1 MKRVP
6 DILTASRG
14 LIALAIA
21 SLGFV
26 GESALSAVL
35 VLTMVGWTTDI
46 FDGRLARRLN
56 KESTWV
62 GEHEFTFDM
71 VMTFAGL
78 CYLVMAGLF
87 PLLIAAVYI
96 ATAAVF
102 ILVSRGSKM
111 VTMSFAFPVVALPLI
126 IARTKAPVALRWFVV
141 WIVAALLLDWRR
153 FKGVVSEF
161 IANAKKLVNRED
173 QS

>member
-1 MKRVP
+1 MNRVP
-6 DILTASRG
+6 DILTASRA

-26 GESALSAVL
+26 GESALGAVL
-35 VLTMVGWTTDI
+35 VLIMAGWTTDI
-46 FDGRLARRLN
+46 FDGRLARHVH
-56 KESTWV
+56 KQSTWV

-87 PLLIAAVYI
+87 PLLVAVIYV
-96 ATAAVF
+96 AVAAVF
-102 ILVSRGSKM
+102 ILLSRGSKM
-111 VTMSFAFPVVALPLI
+111 ITMSFAFPVVALPLI
-126 IARTKAPVALRWFVV
+126 VAWTKAPLAARWFVV

-153 FKGVVSEF
+153 FKGVVVEF
-161 IANAKKLVNRED
+161 IENAKKLANRED
-173 QS
+173 NP